1 VIHVF
6 CVKKDLKK
14 VKNGKKASNFGKK
27 TGKNAVIAKKSLG
40 KIVLVLRVV
49 IKKFSKKMKKS
60 LVE

>member
-1 VIHVF
+1 VYTRS
-6 CVKKDLKK
+6 KKLKNEK
-14 VKNGKKASNFGKK
+14 SFGKK

-40 KIVLVLRVV
+40 KMVLVIRVV